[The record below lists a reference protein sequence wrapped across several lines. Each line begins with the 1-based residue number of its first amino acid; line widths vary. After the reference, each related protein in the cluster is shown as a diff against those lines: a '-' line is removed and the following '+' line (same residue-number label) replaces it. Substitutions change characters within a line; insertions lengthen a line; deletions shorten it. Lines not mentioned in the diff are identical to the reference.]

1 MVLISRMRVQR
12 RKYSLAMLRIQD
24 GLNILFGFD
33 NSTRKSITI
42 ACILLL
48 YAFTGLL
55 VAKLPYVLNVDC
67 RSRIECYLFNHLLGL
82 TISPSSSLT
91 SKIYVYRAS
100 RCVFHSVAFQNGWR
114 KHQHAHSYD
123 YTYIKRM
130 CIIFRVDS
138 RALFR
143 DR

>member
-1 MVLISRMRVQR
+1 
-12 RKYSLAMLRIQD
+12 MLRIYNGIED
-24 GLNILFGFD
+24 LFGFKY
-33 NSTRKSITI
+33 STRKTITI
-42 ACILLL
+42 ACILLPF
-48 YAFTGLL
+48 AFTSLL
-55 VAKLPYVLNVDC
+55 VGKLPHVLDIDC
-67 RSRIECYLFNHLLGL
+67 RSRIECHLFNHLLGI
-82 TISPSSSLT
+82 ISPSNSLT
-91 SKIYVYRAS
+91 SKYVYIELLAAF
-100 RCVFHSVAFQNGWR
+100 FHSVAIQNGWR